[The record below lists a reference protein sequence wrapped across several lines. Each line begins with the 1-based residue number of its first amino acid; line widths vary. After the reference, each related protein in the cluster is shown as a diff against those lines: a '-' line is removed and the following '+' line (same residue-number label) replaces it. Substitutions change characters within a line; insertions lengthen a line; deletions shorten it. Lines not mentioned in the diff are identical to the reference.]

1 MERLSISARVFSGY
15 ITMFFMV
22 VGLAVFGF
30 IAVTTLGATFKKYRE
45 SARQTLL
52 VNHFV
57 TETFEARLAALKY
70 RISPDDAAAS
80 EVRKNVQDIVE
91 DARLEAVFADHPDML
106 VELQG
111 LKQIA
116 VSYGNSFDQMV
127 GLQKQRNDLVKKIVE
142 VGPQMR
148 LALTEIMETAYRDED
163 LEAAFYAGIAQQEVM
178 LGRFY
183 MERFLLNNDEG
194 AFNRV
199 KQHFSSAE
207 EQMHTLLKSLQNPRR
222 RELAETVKMLKS
234 VYVST
239 AEEIHSVI
247 ANRNTIRTNELD
259 AIGPKLR
266 NRYGAVIEAA
276 VARQD
281 TLGPEGQT
289 IVDRMSWLMP
299 LVGALA
305 ALTSIVLA
313 VAIGRWIAG
322 AVRGLADRTEQ
333 LAGGDMAVQITG
345 GEHKH
350 ELGRMA
356 QALLVFRDGE
366 IERRNQEKREKQRSQ
381 EIAQAVENLSGGL
394 QDLAN
399 GDLTIRMSEDASEE
413 FRDLYVNFNQSL
425 EQLSDTIGSVKQV
438 TAGVGSTAE
447 EITQAANELSHRTES
462 QAATLEETAAAL
474 EELTSTVNASADG
487 ARKVDEIVS
496 EARSSAELSGEVVN
510 NAITA
515 MSEIENSS
523 EQISMIIGVID
534 DIAFQ
539 TNLLAL
545 NAGVEAARAGEAG
558 RGFAVVASEVRGLAQ
573 RSSDAAGE
581 IKQLISESNQ
591 HVGNGVKLVGK
602 SGEELQQIIGSVTT
616 ISNHIREISN
626 GAAEQSI
633 ALNEINTGVS
643 QLDQATQQNA
653 AMVEQT
659 SASCQLLS
667 KDAHT
672 LNQEISKFKEK
683 NGAEKPMTEP
693 QIPLV
698 HRLSSVVENTIE
710 KDLPPAAVGWG
721 NF

>member
-22 VGLAVFGF
+22 VGLAVFSF
-30 IAVTTLGATFKKYRE
+30 IAVTTLGNTFKQYRD
-45 SARQTLL
+45 SARQTLFL
-52 VNHFV
+52 KHYVV
-57 TETFEARLAALKY
+57 DTFGARMAALKY
-70 RISPDDAAAS
+70 RISPSDEAAS
-80 EVRKNVQDIVE
+80 EVHSNIQSIVE
-91 DARLEAVFADHPDML
+91 DTHLESLFAGEPNML
-106 VELQG
+106 AELLE
-111 LKQIA
+111 LKEMA
-116 VSYGNSFDQMV
+116 VSYGESFDRMV
-127 GLQKQRNDLVKKIVE
+127 ELQSQRNDLAKTIVE
-142 VGPQMR
+142 AGPQMR
-148 LALTEIMETAYRDED
+148 IALTEIMETAYRDND

-194 AFNRV
+194 SFDRV
-199 KQHFSSAE
+199 KQHFSAAD
-207 EQMHTLLKSLQNPRR
+207 EQMHILLKSLQNPRR
-222 RELAETVKMLKS
+222 RELAEAVKMLED

-239 AEEIHSVI
+239 AEGIHTII

-259 AIGPKLR
+259 AIGPELR
-266 NRYGAVIEAA
+266 NRYGAVIDAA
-276 VARQD
+276 VARQA
-281 TLGPEGQT
+281 TLGPEGQS
-289 IVDRMSWLMP
+289 IVNQMSWLMP
-299 LVGALA
+299 LVGGLA
-305 ALTSIVLA
+305 ALISIILSV
-313 VAIGRWIAG
+313 VIGRWIAG
-322 AVRGLADRTEQ
+322 AVKGLADQTEQ
-333 LAGGDMAVQITG
+333 LAGGDMTVQITG

-356 QALLVFRDGE
+356 QALQVFRDGE

-399 GDLTIRMSEDASEE
+399 GDLTIRMEEDASED

-425 EQLSDTIGSVKQV
+425 ERLSVTIGSVKQV
-438 TAGVGSTAE
+438 TAGVGGTAE

-474 EELTSTVNASADG
+474 EELSSTVNASADG
-487 ARKVDEIVS
+487 ARKVDEIVTD
-496 EARSSAELSGEVVN
+496 AKASAELSGEVVS
-510 NAITA
+510 NAIVA
-515 MSEIENSS
+515 MSEIEKSS

-581 IKQLISESNQ
+581 IKQLINDSNQ
-591 HVGNGVKLVGK
+591 HVGNGVKLVGQ

-626 GAAEQSI
+626 GASEQSI
-633 ALNEINTGVS
+633 ALKEINTGVS

-667 KDAHT
+667 NDAHT
-672 LNQEISKFKEK
+672 LKQEISKFKEG
-683 NGAEKPMTEP
+683 NGVSQPRIET
-693 QIPLV
+693 QVPLA
-698 HRLSSVVENTIE
+698 HPPSSGMDSAIE
-710 KDLPPAAVGWG
+710 QDVLPAAVGWDD
-721 NF
+721 F